1 MSKTTEQLA
10 GEFLAEIEAAIDKHA
25 KAYSK
30 DARWHQFIV
39 ILSGACGLLSL
50 AAGAGGKGFLPA
62 CRRTAAL
69 RQKRPFPQ
77 GRFLYDRDM
86 PSFPNKEAALAGRIS
101 LAKSEAT
108 GCARADRELTISPA
122 LTDLAHTAPQ
132 IHADL
137 VSPPEERRDWL
148 SRA

>member
-1 MSKTTEQLA
+1 MLRHVTKQVGTVNSLLIPYQSRDAVCVRMSA
-10 GEFLAEIEAAIDKHA
+10 
-25 KAYSK
+25 S
-30 DARWHQFIV
+30 
-39 ILSGACGLLSL
+39 
-50 AAGAGGKGFLPA
+50 
-62 CRRTAAL
+62 

-122 LTDLAHTAPQ
+122 LTDLAHTTPQ